1 MAYNSYYEFTISQID
16 HGYQEISEFDNETLF
31 MNIYHY
37 WCFSNYLSMYYIWK
51 YTALDRLKSDI
62 RKKWSKDFTNV
73 NLFIELIDRRYEPIN
88 PSDLYF
94 NSEDYFTKILL
105 LKTDLDT
112 LIKEHHL
119 PTLRKRKRKIR
130 KLDNFF
136 YFS

>member
-16 HGYQEISEFDNETLF
+16 HGFQEISEFDNETLF

-51 YTALDRLKSDI
+51 YTALDRLRSDI

-105 LKTDLDT
+105 LKTDLD
-112 LIKEHHL
+112 
-119 PTLRKRKRKIR
+119 
-130 KLDNFF
+130 
-136 YFS
+136 